1 MIDDYARIMETNR
14 EIEREE
20 AEWHTQKIAELRV
33 FLSNLFGQDVQQLIQ
48 KNNFLQV
55 SSRFSKGDGKSSF
68 SSDPQFSI
76 STNATIFQPN
86 GFC

>member
-33 FLSNLFGQDVQQLIQ
+33 FSEQSFGQDVQQLIQ
-48 KNNFLQV
+48 KEQFSTSFFSLFQRGWEIFVFKRSTIFNIDQCNNFSAKWV
-55 SSRFSKGDGKSSF
+55 
-68 SSDPQFSI
+68 
-76 STNATIFQPN
+76 
-86 GFC
+86 C